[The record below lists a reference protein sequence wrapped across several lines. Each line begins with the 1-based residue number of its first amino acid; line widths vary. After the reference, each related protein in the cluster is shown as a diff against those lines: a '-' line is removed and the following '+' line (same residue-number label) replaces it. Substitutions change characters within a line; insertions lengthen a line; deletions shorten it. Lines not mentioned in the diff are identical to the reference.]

1 MTRYSHRDR
10 RRVIKLAFL
19 ASAAAALALTVQG
32 ADAAS
37 LNSVTGALA
46 AQSRLVL
53 LTHGC
58 HSHCRWWPMKGQS
71 QTIIRLQFNLVSVHA
86 CGRAS
91 IAALVAALLSRVGVS
106 NNHKYPQTRIRE
118 RVKARTSPRRHD
130 VEPEAIEI
138 LIAGHATNPSINYAS
153 PPGKSPRAPV
163 TTPSQ
168 RATNFRAVSMLQRN
182 VVAAQ
187 AADLATFCEEPKATR
202 LVEHCVPSL
211 REVIH
216 VTQSRH

>member
-58 HSHCRWWPMKGQS
+58 HSHCRWWPMRGNHRHLS
-71 QTIIRLQFNLVSVHA
+71 DCSLTWSRCTRVDGRL
-86 CGRAS
+86 
-91 IAALVAALLSRVGVS
+91 
-106 NNHKYPQTRIRE
+106 
-118 RVKARTSPRRHD
+118 
-130 VEPEAIEI
+130 
-138 LIAGHATNPSINYAS
+138 
-153 PPGKSPRAPV
+153 
-163 TTPSQ
+163 
-168 RATNFRAVSMLQRN
+168 LQRWW
-182 VVAAQ
+182 
-187 AADLATFCEEPKATR
+187 R
-202 LVEHCVPSL
+202 
-211 REVIH
+211 RY
-216 VTQSRH
+216 